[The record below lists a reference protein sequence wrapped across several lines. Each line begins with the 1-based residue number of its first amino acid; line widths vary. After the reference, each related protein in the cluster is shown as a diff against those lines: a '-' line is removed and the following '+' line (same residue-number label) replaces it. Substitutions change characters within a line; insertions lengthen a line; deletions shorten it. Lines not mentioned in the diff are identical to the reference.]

1 MDLDKI
7 LVVTFSGVRPAEED
21 AVKALIAA
29 CDLHTDDLTI
39 EKLRHFVVARKGD
52 AIIGVVGVELFPP
65 HALLRSL
72 VVAEAHRGQGV
83 AAQLVE
89 AAERYAR
96 SAGVESLYLLTL
108 TAENLFR
115 KCGYQKF
122 SRASAPEA
130 LQATGE
136 FKSLCPES
144 AVCMHKHVA

>member
-21 AVKALIAA
+21 AVKILIAA
-29 CDLHTDDLTI
+29 CDLHTDDLTV

-52 AIIGVVGVELFPP
+52 ALVGVVGLELFPP

-72 VVAEAHRGQGV
+72 AVAGAYRGQGI

-96 SAGVESLYLLTL
+96 SAAVESLYLLTL
-108 TAENLFR
+108 TAEGLFR
-115 KCGYQKF
+115 KCAYQKIR
-122 SRASAPEA
+122 RASAPA
-130 LQATGE
+130 SLQDTAE
-136 FKSLCPES
+136 FKSLCPDA
-144 AVCMHKHVA
+144 AVCMQKQIA